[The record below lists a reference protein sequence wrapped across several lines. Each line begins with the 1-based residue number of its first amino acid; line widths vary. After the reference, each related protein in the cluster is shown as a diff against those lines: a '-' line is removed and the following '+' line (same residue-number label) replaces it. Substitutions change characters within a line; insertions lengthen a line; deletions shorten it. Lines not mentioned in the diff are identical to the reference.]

1 MVFILEQVFG
11 VRLAR
16 GGLGG
21 MLVFAA
27 IFGFGGALIS
37 LALSKWTAKRMMGV
51 RVIDGAAI
59 GRWSDGCSA
68 RFNAWRVRRDIGMP
82 EVGIFDAEEMNAFA
96 TGARRNAALVAV
108 STGLLRSM
116 SRPQIEA
123 VLGHEI
129 SHVANGDMVTL
140 ALLQGVLNTFVIFL
154 ARIIG
159 GIVDRALFKN
169 DREESGIGF
178 FLTTLVAQIVL
189 GIFASMIVS
198 WYSRR
203 REFRADRGGADL
215 AGTGS
220 MIGALQVLKQSH
232 GEPMPPQMQ
241 AFGINT
247 GRADGFMRLFM
258 SHPPLDERIA
268 ALQSQE
274 VQMTP
279 ENEIMVEP
287 PAALRVG
294 RELSRWFGNSDL
306 AARTNEAALLAKLR
320 PPCRLGAGRALPA
333 DACCLSRRHLGGLQ
347 LDARSW

>member
-1 MVFILEQVFG
+1 MKRIFLFAVTNLAVLALLSVVLFIVERVFG
-11 VRLAR
+11 VQLAR

-21 MLVFAA
+21 LLVFAA
-27 IFGFGGALIS
+27 IFGFGGSLIS
-37 LALSKWTAKRMMGV
+37 LAMSKWTAKRMMGV
-51 RVIDGAAI
+51 RVITAPQSDLE
-59 GRWSDGCSA
+59 RWLLATVKRLADQA
-68 RFNAWRVRRDIGMP
+68 RIGMP
-82 EVGIFDAEEMNAFA
+82 EVGIFDSEEMNAFA

-108 STGLLRSM
+108 SSGLLRSM
-116 SRPQIEA
+116 SPSQAEA

-129 SHVANGDMVTL
+129 THVANGDMVTL

-159 GIVDRALFKN
+159 SIVDRALFKN
-169 DREESGIGF
+169 ERSESGIGF

-215 AGTGS
+215 AGAGS
-220 MIGALQVLKQSH
+220 MIAALQALQQSH

-247 GRADGFMRLFM
+247 GSTQGFMRLFM

-268 ALQSQE
+268 ALQTS
-274 VQMTP
+274 T
-279 ENEIMVEP
+279 
-287 PAALRVG
+287 G
-294 RELSRWFGNSDL
+294 
-306 AARTNEAALLAKLR
+306 
-320 PPCRLGAGRALPA
+320 
-333 DACCLSRRHLGGLQ
+333 
-347 LDARSW
+347 

>member
-1 MVFILEQVFG
+1 MKRIFLFLVTNLAVLALLTLVIFIIQSVFG
-11 VRLAR
+11 VQLTG

-21 MLVFAA
+21 LLVFAA
-27 IFGFGGALIS
+27 ICGFGGALIS

-51 RVIDGAAI
+51 RVITTPQ
-59 GRWSDGCSA
+59 SDLEGWLIA
-68 RFNAWRVRRDIGMP
+68 TIKRLADQVHIGMP
-82 EVGIFDAEEMNAFA
+82 EVGIFDAAEMNAFA

-108 STGLLRSM
+108 SSGLLRGM

-159 GIVDRALFKN
+159 SIVDRALFRN
-169 DREESGIGF
+169 DRQESGIGL
-178 FLTTLVAQIVL
+178 FLTTLAAQIVL

-203 REFRADRGGADL
+203 REYRADRGGANL
-215 AGTGS
+215 AGTGK
-220 MIGALQVLKQSH
+220 MIEALEVLKRSQ

-247 GRADGFMRLFM
+247 GSTGGFMRLFM
-258 SHPPLDERIA
+258 THPPLDERIA

-274 VQMTP
+274 
-279 ENEIMVEP
+279 
-287 PAALRVG
+287 
-294 RELSRWFGNSDL
+294 
-306 AARTNEAALLAKLR
+306 
-320 PPCRLGAGRALPA
+320 
-333 DACCLSRRHLGGLQ
+333 RR
-347 LDARSW
+347 

>member
-1 MVFILEQVFG
+1 MKRIFLFIVTNLAVVALLTLVVFVLEQVFG

-21 MLVFAA
+21 MLLFAA

-51 RVIDGAAI
+51 RVITVPQSEVEQWLVGTVKRLADQAQI
-59 GRWSDGCSA
+59 GT
-68 RFNAWRVRRDIGMP
+68 P
-82 EVGIFDAEEMNAFA
+82 EVGIFDADEMNAFA

-108 STGLLRSM
+108 SSGLLRSM
-116 SRPQIEA
+116 SRAQIEA
-123 VLGHEI
+123 VLGHEVT
-129 SHVANGDMVTL
+129 HVANGDMVTL

-159 GIVDRALFKN
+159 SIVDRALFKN
-169 DREESGIGF
+169 EREESGIGF
-178 FLTTLVAQIVL
+178 FLTTMVAQIVL
-189 GIFASMIVS
+189 GILASMIVS

-203 REFRADRGGADL
+203 REFRADRGGANL

-220 MIGALQVLKQSH
+220 MISALQVLKQSH

-247 GRADGFMRLFM
+247 GGTGGFMRLFM

-268 ALQSQE
+268 ALQSS
-274 VQMTP
+274 T
-279 ENEIMVEP
+279 
-287 PAALRVG
+287 G
-294 RELSRWFGNSDL
+294 
-306 AARTNEAALLAKLR
+306 
-320 PPCRLGAGRALPA
+320 
-333 DACCLSRRHLGGLQ
+333 
-347 LDARSW
+347 

>member
-1 MVFILEQVFG
+1 MKRIFLFLVTNLAVLALLTLVIFIIQSVFG
-11 VRLAR
+11 VRLTG
-16 GGLGG
+16 GGLSGL
-21 MLVFAA
+21 LVFAA
-27 IFGFGGALIS
+27 VCGFGGALIS

-51 RVIDGAAI
+51 RVITTPQ
-59 GRWSDGCSA
+59 SDLEGWLIA
-68 RFNAWRVRRDIGMP
+68 TIKRLADQVHIGMP
-82 EVGIFDAEEMNAFA
+82 EVGIFDAAEMNAFA

-108 STGLLRSM
+108 STGLLRGM

-159 GIVDRALFKN
+159 SIVDRALFKN
-169 DREESGIGF
+169 DRQESGIGF
-178 FLTTLVAQIVL
+178 FLTTLAAQIVL

-203 REFRADRGGADL
+203 REYRADRGGANL
-215 AGTGS
+215 AGTGK
-220 MIGALQVLKQSH
+220 MIEALEVLKRSQ

-247 GRADGFMRLFM
+247 GSTGGFMRLFM
-258 SHPPLDERIA
+258 THPPLDERIA

-274 VQMTP
+274 
-279 ENEIMVEP
+279 
-287 PAALRVG
+287 L
-294 RELSRWFGNSDL
+294 
-306 AARTNEAALLAKLR
+306 
-320 PPCRLGAGRALPA
+320 
-333 DACCLSRRHLGGLQ
+333 
-347 LDARSW
+347 

>member
-1 MVFILEQVFG
+1 MKRIFLFVMTNLAVLALLSVVVFIIERAFG
-11 VRLAR
+11 VRL
-16 GGLGG
+16 GGSGLGG
-21 MLVFAA
+21 LLVFAA

-51 RVIDGAAI
+51 RVITAPQSEVE
-59 GRWSDGCSA
+59 RWLVATVKRLADQA
-68 RFNAWRVRRDIGMP
+68 QIGMP

-108 STGLLRSM
+108 SSGLLRSM
-116 SRPQIEA
+116 SRAQIEA
-123 VLGHEI
+123 VLGHEVT
-129 SHVANGDMVTL
+129 HVANGDMVTL

-169 DREESGIGF
+169 EREESGIGF
-178 FLTTLVAQIVL
+178 FLTTMVAQIVL
-189 GIFASMIVS
+189 GILASMIVS

-220 MIGALQVLKQSH
+220 MISALQVLKQSH

-247 GRADGFMRLFM
+247 GGTGGFMRLFM
-258 SHPPLDERIA
+258 SHPPIDERIA
-268 ALQSQE
+268 ALQSS
-274 VQMTP
+274 T
-279 ENEIMVEP
+279 
-287 PAALRVG
+287 A
-294 RELSRWFGNSDL
+294 
-306 AARTNEAALLAKLR
+306 
-320 PPCRLGAGRALPA
+320 
-333 DACCLSRRHLGGLQ
+333 
-347 LDARSW
+347 